1 MIDINSLVRKNIQ
14 ELTPYASAREQFL
27 GKASIYLDANENP
40 FANGLNRYPDPE
52 QKDLKRLISKR
63 NMVAPSQIV
72 LGNGSDELL
81 DLIMR
86 VFCEPAKDNIIITP
100 PTFGIYKV
108 LANAN
113 NVEAREAPLTN
124 GFELDTTAMLD
135 LVDNKTKVIYIC
147 SPNNPTGNLMD
158 INSIKKLLALN
169 CIIVIDEAYIDF
181 TEQKSWTNTLP
192 TNPNLIILQTF
203 SKAWAMAGIR
213 IGMSFSSPEIA
224 QNINKIRLPYNV
236 NSLSQQKAIEAFENT
251 SIIDENL
258 QAIKNEKRHLW
269 QSLSSLS
276 MVDKIY
282 PSDANFFLVRFKKAK
297 EIYTQLAHK
306 GIVVR
311 DFSSIKGCEE
321 CLRISVGTP
330 AENKTLIETLQI
342 IN

>member
-40 FANGLNRYPDPE
+40 FLNGLNRYPDPQ
-52 QKDLKRLISKR
+52 QKELKNLISFR
-63 NMVAPSQIV
+63 NKVAPNQIV

-86 VFCEPAKDNIIITP
+86 VFCEPATDNIIITP

-113 NVEAREAPLTN
+113 NVEVKEAPLTN
-124 GFELDTTAMLD
+124 DFELDTNVILG
-135 LVDNKTKVIYIC
+135 LVNDKTKIIFIC
-147 SPNNPTGNLMD
+147 SPNNPTGNLID
-158 INSIKKLLALN
+158 INSIKKLLPLN

-181 TEQKSWTNTLP
+181 TKQESWISSLP

-224 QNINKIRLPYNV
+224 QNINKVRLPYNV
-236 NSLSQQKAIEAFENT
+236 NLLSQQKAVAAFENT
-251 SIIDENL
+251 SIISENL
-258 QAIKNEKRHLW
+258 QAIKDEKQDLW
-269 QSLSSLS
+269 QSLNSLS
-276 MVDKIY
+276 VVVKVY
-282 PSDANFFLVRFKKAK
+282 PSDANFFLVKFRKAK
-297 EIYTQLAHK
+297 EVYTQLAQK

-311 DFSSIKGCEE
+311 DFSRTKGCEE

-330 AENKTLIETLQI
+330 EENKSLIGYLK
-342 IN
+342 INK